1 MADIQKEVLLK
12 IVEEY
17 ATLEADKKEIM
28 ENTKLMLD
36 KYSFEYKVDKKVLKK
51 TIKEYLKYVEDA
63 AQYLVEDRETDQLLQ
78 KLIGDLK

>member
-28 ENTKLMLD
+28 ENTKLMLE

>member
-1 MADIQKEVLLK
+1 MTDIQKEALLK

-17 ATLEADKKEIM
+17 AALEVDKKEIS
-28 ENTKLMLD
+28 ENIKLMLD
-36 KYSFEYKVDKKVLKK
+36 KYSFEYKIDKKVLKN
-51 TIKEYLKYVEDA
+51 TIKAYLKYVEDA